1 MLGAVKGY
9 PCRMKQSAKAA
20 SLILFVSLLSSCSS
34 AEENSAQSPEEKFY
48 TQLCEV
54 AVETYD
60 ELIVERDK
68 QKAIW
73 DKVENDA
80 QAAQDVSILEGR
92 AVPRAKYQQ
101 AKLKAALV
109 QINNPS
115 CFSPLDVAEAQIWL
129 QKNG

>member
-1 MLGAVKGY
+1 MRRVFLALSL
-9 PCRMKQSAKAA
+9 SAG
-20 SLILFVSLLSSCSS
+20 LLLLPSCSS

-68 QKAIW
+68 QKATW

>member
-1 MLGAVKGY
+1 MKQAVK
-9 PCRMKQSAKAA
+9 ATV
-20 SLILFVSLLSSCSS
+20 LVLFVSLLSGCSS

-48 TQLCEV
+48 AQLCEG

-68 QKAIW
+68 QKAIY
-73 DKVENDA
+73 DKVNSDA

-92 AVPRAKYQQ
+92 AVPRARYQE
-101 AKLKAALV
+101 AELKAALV

-115 CFSPLDVAEAQIWL
+115 CFPPLDVAEAQIWL
-129 QKNG
+129 QKNR